1 MSRTS
6 TAAWRRFRAAR
17 KAEWEAEARPCAICG
32 KPIDYTLSGAL
43 PLGLIVGHIV
53 SVSEDPSR
61 EYDRDNVRPEHRR
74 CGLSQAANGEDGSRA
89 AYQERRRIADALYAE
104 RYGEPVNRR
113 GFGAILAERARAV
126 VAAPVEA
133 TRTLVA
139 VGFSPIRTASHR
151 STCEAPAVCLGSR
164 CW

>member
-17 KAEWEAEARPCAICG
+17 KAEWEAEARPCAICA

-74 CGLSQAANGEDGSRA
+74 CGMAQAASGEDGSRA
-89 AYQERRRIADALYAE
+89 AYLERRAIADALYAE
-104 RYGEPVNRR
+104 RFGEPVSRR
-113 GFGAILAERARAV
+113 GFGAVLAERARAA
-126 VAAPVEA
+126 VAAPVEP

-139 VGFSPIRTASHR
+139 VGYSPIRTDSHLP
-151 STCEAPAVCLGSR
+151 SCDTQCLGSR